1 MADFDF
7 ESGVVCLTG
16 PGAGGL
22 GQYARLAIGHSGLR
36 FSHVTGCHADVLF
49 PVVYTVGFVSCTCRA
64 WHVYQLH
71 SILLV
76 LTDYSSP

>member
-22 GQYARLAIGHSGLR
+22 GQYARFAIGHSGLR
-36 FSHVTGCHADVLF
+36 FSHVTGCRCRCL
-49 PVVYTVGFVSCTCRA
+49 VSCGLYSWFFELYMQSLACIPVR
-64 WHVYQLH
+64 LH
-71 SILLV
+71 LV
-76 LTDYSSP
+76 SFD